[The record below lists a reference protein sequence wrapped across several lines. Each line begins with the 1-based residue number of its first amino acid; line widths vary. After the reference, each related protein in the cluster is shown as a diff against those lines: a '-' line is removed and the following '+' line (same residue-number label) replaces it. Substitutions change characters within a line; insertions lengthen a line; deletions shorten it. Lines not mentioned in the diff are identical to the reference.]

1 LKVQIEIDPTYIW
14 RGAKELVGKFR
25 IEHFLLLYFAVHMLQ
40 IAFPSDGS
48 MIFDEAHYVPASVA
62 TLNGIAANAEHPP
75 LPKII
80 GAISIAIFVNNWFAW
95 RFPSVIM
102 EIAALYL
109 IYLIA
114 KRFLGDPWALGG
126 TMLLGLDTVFFIH
139 GGSLLIDMPMFLFG
153 FLAVELY
160 FRKHYG
166 WSAVS
171 MGLAFISREMSIFL
185 FAALG
190 IYHLYVNRK
199 SLRPIRKS
207 VPLKIAIRYTVVAV
221 LVLFILLTAYDLR
234 YQPPRAVS
242 VSSSVNAKIVLN
254 GNGQPIT
261 TIYSTSLSTSK
272 DVILD
277 AYHHLVFI
285 YQYHGPGGIV
295 IDEPYAPY
303 QYAWNWILPFD
314 PVPHNGTFQ
323 QPDPFSAPTYFRVD
337 VEVTTGGAATHYI
350 PIWYHAQANLALWY
364 GLWPA
369 LVGLGYVL
377 LRWKPKEETT
387 VPTERPKERK
397 RTDSEAAKDTRATA
411 LFILSGMILNYVPW
425 LALSILVR
433 RIGFNYYMIYTLP
446 FVALGLAFTWKL
458 LPKGLG
464 KPVLALNVLLALAFF
479 IYYFPVHPM
488 P

>member
-1 LKVQIEIDPTYIW
+1 MWQGIKDL
-14 RGAKELVGKFR
+14 AGKFR

-80 GAISIAIFVNNWFAW
+80 GAISIAIFGNNWFAW
-95 RFPSVIM
+95 RFPSVLM

-114 KRFLGDPWALGG
+114 KRFLGNPWALGG

-139 GGSLLIDMPMFLFG
+139 GGTLLIDMPMFLFG
-153 FLAVELY
+153 YLAVELY

-171 MGLAFISREMSIFL
+171 MGLAFFSREMSIFL

-190 IYHLYVNRK
+190 IYHLYAHRK
-199 SLRPIRKS
+199 SLKPITKS
-207 VPLKIAIRYTVVAV
+207 IPLRIAVKYTLVAF
-221 LVLFILLTAYDLR
+221 LVMFILFTAYDLR
-234 YQPPRAVS
+234 FQPASAVS
-242 VSSSVNAKIVLN
+242 VSSNVNANIVLN
-254 GNGQPIT
+254 ATGQPLT

-272 DVILD
+272 SLILW
-277 AYHHLVFI
+277 APQHLNFI
-285 YQYHGPGGIV
+285 YGYHGPGGIV
-295 IDEPYAPY
+295 INEAYAPF

-314 PVPHNGTFQ
+314 PKPQNGTFQ

-337 VEVTTGGAATHYI
+337 VDVTVNGVATHYI

-364 GLWPA
+364 GFWPA
-369 LVGLGYVL
+369 LVGLGYAIF
-377 LRWKPKEETT
+377 RWKPKDETT
-387 VPTERPKERK
+387 ASTEKPKERR
-397 RTDSEAAKDTRATA
+397 RTDSDVGKDTRATA
-411 LFILSGMILNYVPW
+411 IFIFSGMILNYVPW
-425 LALSILVR
+425 LALSLLVR

-446 FVALGLAFTWKL
+446 FVAMGVAFTWKL

-479 IYYFPVHPM
+479 LYYFPVHPM